1 MRYRRERE
9 LNIRSAHL
17 LSGSLFSPSND
28 HSLGWTPA
36 DSFKLYSIY
45 STVMM
50 LSGVVLGSMSS
61 PHRRLF
67 GQKHVH
73 CADCWLHPFISMLL
87 VIDHRS
93 LLASVMD
100 YVLLKILG
108 LGAIIV
114 RFRILRI
121 GASRVIRSG
130 LV

>member
-1 MRYRRERE
+1 
-9 LNIRSAHL
+9 
-17 LSGSLFSPSND
+17 
-28 HSLGWTPA
+28 
-36 DSFKLYSIY
+36 
-45 STVMM
+45 M